1 MARYIDADDEIRKWC
16 VLNCGCEPC
25 ECGHTFEEN
34 GTEGCTLVDFINDQ
48 PTADVVEVVRCKDCK
63 WFELDSFCGSIIVA
77 HEICRKWGR
86 GCKTSQD
93 GFCFIGER
101 REDGSN
107 QMQKM

>member
-48 PTADVVEVVRCKDCK
+48 PTADVVEVVRCKDCVHTYTDTFLGNVVCSNHDCIPVK
-63 WFELDSFCGSIIVA
+63 PDDYCSW
-77 HEICRKWGR
+77 
-86 GCKTSQD
+86 
-93 GFCFIGER
+93 GER
-101 REDGSN
+101 RDDA
-107 QMQKM
+107 